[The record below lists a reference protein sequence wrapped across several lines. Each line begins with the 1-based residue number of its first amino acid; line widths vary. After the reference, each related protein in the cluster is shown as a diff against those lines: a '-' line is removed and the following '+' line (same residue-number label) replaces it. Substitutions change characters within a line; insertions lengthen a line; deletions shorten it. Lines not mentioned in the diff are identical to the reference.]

1 MGSWGLAAVRAPQ
14 QAGEDRNYRIAQG
27 CPLPVETTS
36 GAGKEL
42 PSGHQPPARPPSG
55 AIDAQ
60 AAATTWHLQPSTT
73 RSDELEIQI
82 RLKKVWRYF
91 DSLWHWCPDP
101 KYGESPH
108 KWASLLRV
116 TTCTFCPF
124 ASGQNHSIVPL
135 VKLGVKAFFVLFQL
149 FLSAAKKALVSRQL
163 CEEANLTCRKRSNPL
178 QQFADHHPSC
188 L

>member
-1 MGSWGLAAVRAPQ
+1 MVGSWGLAAVRAPQ

-42 PSGHQPPARPPSG
+42 PSGHQSRAPTKWRHRCPSCCHHV
-55 AIDAQ
+55 A
-60 AAATTWHLQPSTT
+60 ST
-73 RSDELEIQI
+73 RSDELEIRI

-101 KYGESPH
+101 KYGESSN
-108 KWASLLRV
+108 KWVSLLRV

-149 FLSAAKKALVSRQL
+149 FLSVAKKALVSRQL

>member
-1 MGSWGLAAVRAPQ
+1 MVGSWGLAAVRAPQ

-60 AAATTWHLQPSTT
+60 VAATTWHLQPSTT

-82 RLKKVWRYF
+82 RLNKVGRYF

-135 VKLGVKAFFVLFQL
+135 VKLGVKAFLFGFNFFSQ
-149 FLSAAKKALVSRQL
+149 
-163 CEEANLTCRKRSNPL
+163 
-178 QQFADHHPSC
+178 
-188 L
+188 